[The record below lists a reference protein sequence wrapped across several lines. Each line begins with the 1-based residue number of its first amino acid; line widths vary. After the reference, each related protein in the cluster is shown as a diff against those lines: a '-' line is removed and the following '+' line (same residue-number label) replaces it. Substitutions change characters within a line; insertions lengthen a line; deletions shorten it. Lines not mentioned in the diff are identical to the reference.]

1 MIFKPRYN
9 NSRIIAYKPEMKGT
23 GIGSVLLDGG
33 IGGQSSYSSIAD
45 YKQTT
50 AKGRGLEGLGSNA
63 LGEKLSKLV
72 IKQPSSKKQPNIKFN
87 L

>member
-9 NSRIIAYKPEMKGT
+9 NNRILVYKPEMKGT

-33 IGGQSSYSSIAD
+33 IGGQSSYSSVQD

-50 AKGRGLEGLGSNA
+50 SKGRGLEGLGSNA

-72 IKQPSSKKQPNIKFN
+72 IKQPSSKKQQNIKFN

>member
-9 NSRIIAYKPEMKGT
+9 NNRIMTYKPQMKGM

-33 IGGQSSYSSIAD
+33 SGGQSSYSSIAD
-45 YKQTT
+45 YKETT

-72 IKQPSSKKQPNIKFN
+72 IKQPPTKKQPNIKFN

>member
-9 NSRIIAYKPEMKGT
+9 NSRIITYKPEMKGT

-33 IGGQSSYSSIAD
+33 IGGQSSYSSIAN

-50 AKGRGLEGLGSNA
+50 AKGSHLEGLGSND
-63 LGEKLSKLV
+63 LGE
-72 IKQPSSKKQPNIKFN
+72 
-87 L
+87 

>member
-9 NSRIIAYKPEMKGT
+9 NNRILGYKPQMKGT

-33 IGGQSSYSSIAD
+33 HGGQSSYSSIAD
-45 YKQTT
+45 YKETT

-72 IKQPSSKKQPNIKFN
+72 IKQPSKKQQQNIKFN

>member
-9 NSRIIAYKPEMKGT
+9 NNRILVYKPEMKGA

-33 IGGQSSYSSIAD
+33 IGGQSSYSSVQD
-45 YKQTT
+45 YKKTT
-50 AKGRGLEGLGSNA
+50 SKGRGLEGLGSNA

-72 IKQPSSKKQPNIKFN
+72 IKQPPSKKQESTKLN

>member
-9 NSRIIAYKPEMKGT
+9 NNRILVYKPEMKGA

-33 IGGQSSYSSIAD
+33 VGGQSSYSSVQD
-45 YKQTT
+45 YKKTT
-50 AKGRGLEGLGSNA
+50 SKGRGLEGLGSNA

-72 IKQPSSKKQPNIKFN
+72 IKQPPSKKQENIKFN